1 MPAGKGTYGKK
12 RGRPP
17 GSKTTAKGKA
27 KPKVG
32 SGSRGP
38 ISIRKRRVKPIRE
51 KAKPIKRPLGNRRRV
66 KHKGKAA
73 KPKNKRRFF

>member
-17 GSKTTAKGKA
+17 GSKTTAKGKKKA
-27 KPKVG
+27 TLKAKIKPKPD
-32 SGSRGP
+32 SLSRWRRGKQ
-38 ISIRKRRVKPIRE
+38 KR
-51 KAKPIKRPLGNRRRV
+51 
-66 KHKGKAA
+66 KAA